1 MQEEKIELIKRLCEI
16 QLNQDRLFNEIFCER
31 DYKTRDE
38 ENRSKKISKI
48 IEYENLHDLFYVDL
62 TEIIFDLLGLPE
74 ENSDMIHDCVDNDIP
89 LPDDYFT
96 REYWDDIWRS
106 HCDEVETGV
115 EDSVI
120 IDSFI
125 NIMER
130 EVDNINIERYFPE
143 INKGGK
149 ISHN

>member
-31 DYKTRDE
+31 DYNNRDE
-38 ENRSKKISKI
+38 ERRSGKISKI
-48 IEYENLHDLFYVDL
+48 IEYDNLHDLFYVDL

-74 ENSDMIHDCVDNDIP
+74 ENSDMFQDSIDNDTP
-89 LPDDYFT
+89 LPDDYFS
-96 REYWDDIWRS
+96 REHWDDIWRS
-106 HCDEVETGV
+106 HCDETGI